1 MTSKYEDENARALE
15 SADQLSADWLTSALL
30 HCGVL
35 QVRPRMRSIAPFVFA
50 FVDADWMIITGSLTK
65 LSFCVKGG
73 EKVVAVETQMFAVG
87 VAMLSDLC
95 RLTPSYEPALVAER
109 PGVPS
114 SLVIKFAASTDAKE
128 ITDSYGGYQQEI
140 RFYRE
145 IAPTLATVRFGP
157 CLYTAMS
164 PTEQRYTLVFDDLA
178 TNASLCVKIL
188 DYQQQLATDCCMRP
202 LHGAAAATSCNLFE
216 I

>member
-1 MTSKYEDENARALE
+1 M
-15 SADQLSADWLTSALL
+15 
-30 HCGVL
+30 
-35 QVRPRMRSIAPFVFA
+35 
-50 FVDADWMIITGSLTK
+50 
-65 LSFCVKGG
+65 
-73 EKVVAVETQMFAVG
+73 AVQAQAFAVG

-95 RLTPSYEPALVAER
+95 RVTPTYEPASVAER

-114 SLVIKFAASTDAKE
+114 SLVVKFAASSDAKE

-145 IAPTLATVRFGP
+145 IAPRLGTVRLGP

-178 TNASLCVKIL
+178 TNASLCVAIL
-188 DYQQQLATDCCMRP
+188 VYQYFTTEYCQAMR
-202 LHGAAAATSCNLFE
+202 GAVTTRC
-216 I
+216 